1 MVRCAS
7 APDRGSRQRARAGP
21 SFEPPCDQ
29 SGPRDRED
37 GRYAA
42 GSSGLPGPGHCGCNV
57 TSIDPRRIAP
67 FSPGSRLFLTATSI
81 LFVELL
87 LIRWI
92 PANVTYVGF
101 FRNFLLMASF
111 LGIGLGILWGRDP
124 KRIPISPHGPLLL
137 ALVLLVT
144 QFQVAIQLSSPDE
157 IFFGLSESTRADTNF
172 IVLPLMVILS
182 TFIMAG
188 LAVPLGP
195 LLTSMPPLRAYSLD
209 ILGSMTG
216 IALFT
221 VLSAAGTPPLVWFL
235 VLALIASGLGLANG
249 LSRASAVTAGSL
261 VGVLLVVSASAAPG
275 QTWSPY
281 YRIDEYDAGGVKAID
296 VNGIPHQAMHPMDK
310 LFDPF
315 YEQVYRWFPGR
326 TFDRVLIVGAG
337 TGTDV
342 AVALKHGATHVD
354 AVEIDPAIQA
364 IGVRDHPD
372 RPYDDPRVTRVID
385 DGRAFLRRTTDR
397 YDLVV
402 FALPDSLT
410 LVSTSANLRL
420 ESFLFTAEAFG
431 EVRDH
436 LTSRGIFVMYNFYR
450 QDWLPQKIA
459 GMLDGAFGSP
469 PIIRSYDATAATLAA
484 GPLVAELGGA
494 PPPGEGVDAV
504 DLANAP
510 PPATDDWP
518 FLYLRE
524 PFIAPYYLGAIAII
538 IAFAVLLV
546 ARAAARSGTS
556 IRRFSPHFFVLG
568 TAFLLLETRSL
579 VAFSLLFGT
588 TWLVNSLVFF
598 AVLASVLLAIVIN
611 QRFHFRSPLPLY
623 AGLFGS
629 IALTLV
635 LPPSTLLIEPA
646 WLRYGLAAALAFAPI
661 FFANLVFSYSFRDTK
676 TADMAFA
683 SNLLGAVIGGAIEY
697 VALITGYGSLLVIV
711 ALLYLAAWA
720 LATRFRF
727 LADVELARE
736 TSPGTGA

>member
-1 MVRCAS
+1 MTITR
-7 APDRGSRQRARAGP
+7 
-21 SFEPPCDQ
+21 
-29 SGPRDRED
+29 PR
-37 GRYAA
+37 
-42 GSSGLPGPGHCGCNV
+42 
-57 TSIDPRRIAP
+57 
-67 FSPGSRLFLTATSI
+67 SPEFRLFLTATCI

-92 PANVTYVGF
+92 PANVIYVGF

-111 LGIGLGILWGRDP
+111 LGIGIGILWGRDP
-124 KRIPISPHGPLLL
+124 NRIPISPFGPLLL
-137 ALVLLVT
+137 SLVLLVT
-144 QFQVAIQLSSPDE
+144 QVQVAIHMGSPDE
-157 IFFGLSESTRADTNF
+157 IFFGLSESTGADINF
-172 IVLPLMVILS
+172 LALPLMVILA
-182 TFIMAG
+182 TVIMAG

-195 LLTSMPPLRAYSLD
+195 LLTSIPPLRAYSVD

-221 VLSAAGTPPLVWFL
+221 VLSAAGTTPTIWFL
-235 VLALIASGLGLANG
+235 VLAIIASGLGLANG

-261 VGVLLVVSASAAPG
+261 VGVLLVVVASSSANE
-275 QTWSPY
+275 TWSPY
-281 YRIDEYDAGGVKAID
+281 YRIDEYDSGGVKSVD
-296 VNGIPHQAMHPMDK
+296 VNGIPHQTLWPTDRIV
-310 LFDPF
+310 LPF
-315 YEQVYRWFPGR
+315 YEQVYRWFPNR
-326 TFDRVLIVGAG
+326 EFDRVLIVGAG

-342 AVALKHGATHVD
+342 AVALKHGAAHVD

-372 RPYDDPRVTRVID
+372 RPYQDPRVTAIID

-397 YDLVV
+397 YDLVL

-420 ESFLFTAEAFG
+420 ESFLFTDESFR

-436 LTSRGIFVMYNFYR
+436 LTQGGIFVLYNFYR
-450 QDWLPQKIA
+450 EDWLPQKMA
-459 GMLDGAFGSP
+459 GMLEGAFGSP
-469 PIIRSYDATAATLAA
+469 PIVRSYGSSAATLAA
-484 GPLVAELGGA
+484 GPMVAALHGEA
-494 PPPGEGVDAV
+494 PPGEAV
-504 DLANAP
+504 DVVDLVHAP
-510 PPATDDWP
+510 QSATDDWP

-524 PFIAPYYLGAIAII
+524 PFVAPYYLGAIAII

-568 TAFLLLETRSL
+568 IAFLLLETRSL
-579 VAFSLLFGT
+579 VTFSLLFGT

-611 QRFHFRSPLPLY
+611 QRFRFRSPWLLY
-623 AGLFGS
+623 TGLFGS
-629 IALTLV
+629 IALALL
-635 LPPSTLLIEPA
+635 LPPSTLLIEPV
-646 WLRYGLAAALAFAPI
+646 WLRYSLAAALAFTPV
-661 FFANLVFSYSFRDTK
+661 FFANLVFSYSFRDTR

-697 VALITGYGSLLVIV
+697 VALITGYGFLLVVV
-711 ALLYLAAWA
+711 ALLYLAAWL

-727 LADVELARE
+727 LADVELAPGD
-736 TSPGTGA
+736 TAGTGT